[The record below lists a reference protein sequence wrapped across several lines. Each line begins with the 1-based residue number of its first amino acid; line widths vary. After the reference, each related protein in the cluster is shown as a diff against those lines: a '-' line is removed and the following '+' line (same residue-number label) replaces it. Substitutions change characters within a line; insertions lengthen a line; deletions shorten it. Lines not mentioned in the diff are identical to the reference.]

1 VYELISWFQINYP
14 QLRDELKNCMHNF
27 DDAKL
32 NPYHLESD
40 CWSHTMMVCKVAELE
55 DFDKV
60 VKIAALLHDIGKPS
74 VRRVNPRNNH
84 VQFFGH
90 EVVSAFMSI
99 EVLKT
104 MISEK
109 IVTQDEAVEVFLL
122 IALHSLFHKDK
133 NINNIFE
140 KFKNHKTMFL
150 HLIDLNKCDN
160 LGRFCKE
167 WKNSYQM
174 ENILRAQASEMRD
187 MPIPNKIT
195 KLFNNN
201 SSRNEI
207 DSVINNLFDI
217 RQNKSTI

>member
-1 VYELISWFQINYP
+1 
-14 QLRDELKNCMHNF
+14 
-27 DDAKL
+27 
-32 NPYHLESD
+32 
-40 CWSHTMMVCKVAELE
+40 MMVCKIAELE

-60 VKIAALLHDIGKPS
+60 VQIAALLHDIGKPS
-74 VRRVNPRNNH
+74 VRRINPRNNH

-104 MISEK
+104 MMSEK
-109 IVTQDEAVEVFLL
+109 IVTQDESVEVFLL

-133 NINNIFE
+133 NINNMFE
-140 KFKNHKTMFL
+140 KFKNHKTLFL

-160 LGRFCKE
+160 LGRFSKE

-174 ENILRAQASEMRD
+174 EDILRIQASEMRD

-195 KLFNNN
+195 ELFKNN
-201 SSRNEI
+201 SNCDEI

-217 RQNKSTI
+217 RQNKSILSNKISKYLFYKEVLP